1 MGLRKSIVF
10 IGSVLVL
17 AACDSASSPTGP
29 LSLHEGSAA
38 SAKKS
43 VAKQPT
49 TTINQTTRLTD
60 GQCVYIKSGET
71 DSTLVCN
78 DPSAQ

>member
-29 LSLHEGSAA
+29 LSLHEGPAA
-38 SAKKS
+38 SQKKD
-43 VAKQPT
+43 APNQPT
-49 TTINQTTRLTD
+49 TTTRTTNLTD
-60 GQCVYIKSGET
+60 GDCIFVKSGEL
-71 DSTLVCN
+71 DSMLVCN
-78 DPSAQ
+78 GPSAQ

>member
-38 SAKKS
+38 AVKKNGPATQS
-43 VAKQPT
+43 T
-49 TTINQTTRLTD
+49 SEQTMNAGATD
-60 GQCVYIKSGET
+60 GNCVYIKSGES

-78 DPSAQ
+78 DAP

>member
-38 SAKKS
+38 STK
-43 VAKQPT
+43 KQPST
-49 TTINQTTRLTD
+49 TTTMSTATSCVWVKTGD
-60 GQCVYIKSGET
+60 GS
-71 DSTLVCN
+71 DSTEVCT
-78 DPSAQ
+78 AEVY

>member
-29 LSLHEGSAA
+29 LSLHEGSAG
-38 SAKKS
+38 SVRKS
-43 VAKQPT
+43 GPT
-49 TTINQTTRLTD
+49 SGQTMTTRSGEMTD
-60 GQCVYIKSGET
+60 DCVYIKSGET

-78 DPSAQ
+78 DAP

>member
-29 LSLHEGSAA
+29 LSLHEGSA
-38 SAKKS
+38 SAKKD
-43 VAKQPT
+43 VANQPT
-49 TTINQTTRLTD
+49 ITTRTTGLTD
-60 GQCVYIKSGET
+60 GDCIYIKSGET
-71 DSTLVCN
+71 DSAMVCN
-78 DPSAQ
+78 APSAQ

>member
-38 SAKKS
+38 STKMDP
-43 VAKQPT
+43 VNQPT
-49 TTINQTTRLTD
+49 TTTRTTSLTD
-60 GQCVYIKSGET
+60 GNCVYIKSGET
-71 DSTLVCN
+71 DSTLVCT
-78 DPSAQ
+78 DPSIQ